1 MFTSGDRASWL
12 NSIASKIMDGGDN
25 PPSIDRLNVIVPPT
39 IVTKE
44 NDGHV
49 TAAAAFGE
57 NARNDVKRGWGVI
70 INELITLLREQG
82 FVGGNDQALTW
93 IKQVDGTWTVAMP
106 DGRQMTVFG
115 QRERRMFRDRN
126 IVGERDEVDGS
137 RVGPP
142 SQFEDGR
149 IHPFELQV
157 IGARGGITQQ
167 KFELHPLA
175 LAIPPMTEAERETL
189 RTSIER
195 DGVKVPIVVYQK
207 KILDGRNR
215 GYFASVLKKPVHIE
229 EFKGTEEEARRHV
242 SILNLHRRHLQPA
255 QRYLVAYNLFGEQAM
270 KEAAEAAQQGRI
282 RGNQS
287 RSPSPGF
294 SPETDSKNRNGE
306 WNYRAAAMATEAGI
320 IGITPEGMKA
330 IRNVMGAPDTQS
342 KISNGEVRSVYE
354 AAKKARDEKALPA
367 STQYEGVDAPTV
379 NKRLGRCI
387 GELKRILRDCETPV
401 GTDPVEISARLRE
414 IPRLSGEVELALRY
428 RKIIP

>member
-25 PPSIDRLNVIVPPT
+25 PPSIDRLNIIVPPT

-57 NARNDVKRGWGVI
+57 NARNEIKRGWGVI
-70 INELITLLREQG
+70 INEMITLLREQG

-115 QRERRMFRDRN
+115 QRERRMFRDRS

-137 RVGPP
+137 RIGPP

-157 IGARGGITQQ
+157 IGARGGVTQQ
-167 KFELHPLA
+167 KFELHPFA
-175 LAIPPMTEAERETL
+175 LAIPPMTETEREVL
-189 RTSIER
+189 RASIER
-195 DGVKVPIVVYQK
+195 DGVKVPIIIYQK

-215 GYFASVLKKPVHIE
+215 GYFASVFKRPVHIE

-242 SILNLHRRHLQPA
+242 AILNLHRRHLQPA

-270 KEAAEAAQQGRI
+270 KEAAEAHQRAVTGPRQTVVKIPPSNNEDQSGR
-282 RGNQS
+282 
-287 RSPSPGF
+287 
-294 SPETDSKNRNGE
+294 

-330 IRNVMGAPDTQS
+330 IRNVIGAPDTES
-342 KISNGEVRSVYE
+342 KISNGKINSVYD
-354 AAKKARDEKALPA
+354 AAKKAREEKALPA